1 MCWKNKKWFIIN
13 VIILVIFVIGFIS
26 IEIYVYHYNENVY
39 ICNLESKI
47 EDYSITI
54 EPTKNWN
61 ENAHGYNYGIQYD
74 AYIYNNMNMD
84 IRDWIAYINVPDDC
98 MIDSYWNGDFVL
110 ENGIITIKPVE
121 YNKVIEAGGK
131 RDIGFV
137 LHSNLLD
144 NIENFEIHFYRL
156 ISREKIIFFWVL
168 ICLVILYIFVNASII
183 IFHIKTKKIKEQK
196 EEYVNIVNESF
207 LTFANMIDAKDPYT
221 KGHSQ
226 RVAIYSKEIAR
237 RMGLS
242 EEDQQHLFYIAL
254 LHDIG
259 KIGTA
264 DAILKKDGKLTTDER
279 EEIQQHVKIGGDIL
293 KDFSAIE
300 GIEAG
305 ARYHHERYDGQ
316 GYTSH
321 IKGKEIPLF
330 ARIICVADSFDA
342 MTSVRCYRP
351 KLPIETVVEEL
362 KKCAGTQFDPDI
374 VPYMIKMIEDGAAPI
389 EIEDDYLY
397 SQLVIKR
404 KKNKNK
410 KE

>member
-47 EDYSITI
+47 EDFSITI
-54 EPTKNWN
+54 DPTKSWT
-61 ENAHGYNYGIQYD
+61 ESAHGYNYGIQYD
-74 AYIYNNMNMD
+74 AYIYNNMNTD
-84 IRDWIAYINVPDDC
+84 IRDWIAYINVPDNC
-98 MIDSYWNGDFVL
+98 MIDSYWNGEFIL
-110 ENGIITIKPVE
+110 EDDIITIKPVE

-137 LHSNLLD
+137 LHSNLLN
-144 NIENFEIHFYRL
+144 NIENFEVHFYRL
-156 ISREKIIFFWVL
+156 ISREKICFFWAL
-168 ICLVILYIFVNASII
+168 ICLVILYIFVNVSII
-183 IFHIKTKKIKEQK
+183 IFQIKTKKIKEQK

-237 RMGLS
+237 RMGLG

-330 ARIICVADSFDA
+330 ARIICIADSFDA

-351 KLPIETVVEEL
+351 KLPLETVVKEL
-362 KKCAGTQFDPDI
+362 KKCSGTQFDPDI
-374 VPYMIKMIEDGAAPI
+374 VPYMIKMIEDGVAPI

-397 SQLVIKR
+397 SQLVVKR
-404 KKNKNK
+404 KKNH
-410 KE
+410 